1 MNILVLSIN
10 YSPEPTGF
18 APHVAAASKY
28 FVRQGHKVTVIT
40 GFPFAPYWKRW
51 PDYRNKFIARETI
64 DGVKVV
70 RLTHFIP
77 RRAGQM
83 IQRLFLESSFCLLAG
98 LVGGMLVGLA
108 LQQSPSF
115 FFHQSLSVLGI
126 REIIPNLLVKPA
138 LFGLLIGTASSR
150 LGLAAEGGTR
160 AVGSATVR
168 SVVIVTVGVLVT
180 DYLVSEAFRRFWP
193 PPPF

>member
-98 LVGGMLVGLA
+98 LVGVFYLYSCNVILYVGAQPSIAMLAKVMG
-108 LQQSPSF
+108 
-115 FFHQSLSVLGI
+115 
-126 REIIPNLLVKPA
+126 
-138 LFGLLIGTASSR
+138 R
-150 LGLAAEGGTR
+150 L
-160 AVGSATVR
+160 
-168 SVVIVTVGVLVT
+168 
-180 DYLVSEAFRRFWP
+180 
-193 PPPF
+193 